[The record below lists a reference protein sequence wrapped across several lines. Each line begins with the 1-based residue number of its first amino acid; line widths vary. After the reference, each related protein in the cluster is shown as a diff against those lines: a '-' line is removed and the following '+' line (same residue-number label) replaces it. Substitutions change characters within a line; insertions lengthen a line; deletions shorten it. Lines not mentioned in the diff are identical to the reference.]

1 LAGGAANAG
10 SNAVTAKS
18 ETRPQLPF
26 EISSES
32 FEQFAETLSQAAERG
47 QALVETGM
55 KNWEAEVE
63 RYYQD
68 FSTHSRDTLEALG
81 KCKGPMDVLSVE
93 QQWLKVRAQA
103 YFDTSLRFARAF
115 AESASTLPE
124 SIADAKSPADEAQP
138 KA

>member
-1 LAGGAANAG
+1 
-10 SNAVTAKS
+10 
-18 ETRPQLPF
+18 LPL

-32 FEQFAETLSQAAERG
+32 FEQLADAISQAAERG

-55 KNWEAEVE
+55 RNWEAEVE

-68 FSTHSRDTLEALG
+68 FSTHSRETLDALG
-81 KCKGPMDVLSVE
+81 KCKGPMDLLSVE

-103 YFDTSLRFARAF
+103 YFDSSLRFARAF
-115 AESASTLPE
+115 AETARTAPE
-124 SIADAKSPADEAQP
+124 SAAGAAEEAQP